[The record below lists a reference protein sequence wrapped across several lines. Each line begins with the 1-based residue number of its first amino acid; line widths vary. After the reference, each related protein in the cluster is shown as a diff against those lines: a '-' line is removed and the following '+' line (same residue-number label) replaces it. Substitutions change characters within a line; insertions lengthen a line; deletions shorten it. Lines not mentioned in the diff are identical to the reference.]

1 MAGGPIERTRRGE
14 FRLRLAPPEREL
26 LRTLPG
32 ELRSLLAANPAD
44 PALDRLFPP
53 AFEDLPEEESEYR
66 RLIGD
71 ELDRG
76 HRDALDVL
84 EKTADSDVLRAEE
97 MESWLRALNVLRL
110 VLGTRLGVT
119 EDLAPSDLDPADPQA
134 HELAV
139 YVYLTWLQ
147 EQVVAAVSRGR

>member
-1 MAGGPIERTRRGE
+1 MAGGPIERTRGGE

-32 ELRSLLAANPAD
+32 ELRSLLDANPAD
-44 PALDRLFPP
+44 PALGRLFPP

-66 RLIGD
+66 RLTGD

-76 HRDALDVL
+76 HRHALEVL
-84 EKTADSDVLRAEE
+84 EATADSDHLSAEE

-119 EDLAPSDLDPADPQA
+119 EDLAPGDLDPADPQA
-134 HELAV
+134 YELAV
-139 YVYLTWLQ
+139 YAYLTWLQ
-147 EQVVAAVSRGR
+147 EQVVEVLSLGR